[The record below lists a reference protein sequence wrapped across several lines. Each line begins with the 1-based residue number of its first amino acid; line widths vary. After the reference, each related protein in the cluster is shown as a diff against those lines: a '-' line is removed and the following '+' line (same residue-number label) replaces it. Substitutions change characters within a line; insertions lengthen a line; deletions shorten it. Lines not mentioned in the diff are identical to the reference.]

1 MAEKPNDPWSYGV
14 TADDA
19 EPSWDPSE
27 DSADLGSDA
36 DDTARHHTG
45 RWTSP
50 SLGTYDPEAL
60 HEALQNDN
68 GADDAY
74 FREFGYGEGFGD
86 GRLGAGYDGTTPP
99 PSPSANDPAPA
110 PAPTPASASTPAPAP
125 APAHRSSQAEPA
137 DRVFPERPG
146 RAAAAAA
153 AAAPA
158 PAPAADRSSWSDLSE
173 PFGQDDTDAAKDG
186 FGDGIGSGLGSGR
199 PSAQD
204 SDLLQD
210 DLDGLDDDPEPD
222 VDTTRN
228 LIEWAVVLVGAVL
241 LALVLRAL
249 VLQAFWI
256 PSPSMESTLLVRDR
270 VLVNKVSYRVGDIG
284 RGDVIVFRRT
294 DEEIAQN
301 PELPRDVIKRVI
313 ALEGETIEIIDN
325 EVFIDGLLLREP
337 YLDEGVVTSDF
348 AAEEVPAGHVFVMG
362 DNRELSLDSR
372 FETGPVAEDRVV
384 GRAFFL
390 FWPLNRIGSL

>member
-1 MAEKPNDPWSYGV
+1 MADEPNDPWSYGV
-14 TADDA
+14 TSDDA
-19 EPSWDPSE
+19 DPPWDPAE
-27 DSADLGSDA
+27 NGTDA

-50 SLGTYDPEAL
+50 SLGSYDPSAA
-60 HEALQNDN
+60 HEAIEGGN
-68 GADDAY
+68 GADEAY
-74 FREFGYGEGFGD
+74 FKDFGYGEGFGD
-86 GRLGAGYDGTTPP
+86 GRLAADFEATPG
-99 PSPSANDPAPA
+99 PAPRA
-110 PAPTPASASTPAPAP
+110 EPPRPARSNGNGSTAEGVAPRPVDGVRPKPAP
-125 APAHRSSQAEPA
+125 
-137 DRVFPERPG
+137 PERGGTGRFDPLTANQGSESRRSWPG
-146 RAAAAAA
+146 
-153 AAAPA
+153 
-158 PAPAADRSSWSDLSE
+158 
-173 PFGQDDTDAAKDG
+173 
-186 FGDGIGSGLGSGR
+186 GD
-199 PSAQD
+199 PQD
-204 SDLLQD
+204 SSDTFAD
-210 DLDGLDDDPEPD
+210 DIIDDEDPVGEAEAGA
-222 VDTTRN
+222 DTTRN

-270 VLVNKVSYRVGDIG
+270 VLVNKVSYRIGDID

-313 ALEGETIEIIDN
+313 ALEGEVIEIIDN

-337 YLDEGVVTSDF
+337 YLDEGVTTTNF
-348 AAEEVPAGHVFVMG
+348 GPEPVPDGHVFVMG

-372 FETGPVAEDRVV
+372 FETGPIAEDRVV

-390 FWPLNRIGSL
+390 FWPLNRIGTL

>member
-1 MAEKPNDPWSYGV
+1 MADKPNDPWSYGV
-14 TADDA
+14 TADEA
-19 EPSWDPSE
+19 EPAWDPSE
-27 DSADLGSDA
+27 SSADLGSDA

-50 SLGTYDPEAL
+50 SLGAYDPEAM
-60 HEALQNDN
+60 HEALQEDN

-86 GRLGAGYDGTTPP
+86 GRLGADYDGTTP
-99 PSPSANDPAPA
+99 APAPQRSSA
-110 PAPTPASASTPAPAP
+110 PRPDAGPDPISNGPTPAPTPRPQPAGPDERGIPGRPAMGAASAPAP
-125 APAHRSSQAEPA
+125 APAEAERST
-137 DRVFPERPG
+137 
-146 RAAAAAA
+146 
-153 AAAPA
+153 
-158 PAPAADRSSWSDLSE
+158 WSDFAN
-173 PFGQDDTDAAKDG
+173 PFGQDHASDVDDR
-186 FGDGIGSGLGSGR
+186 FGNGAGAGR
-199 PSAQD
+199 PASPEGGPG
-204 SDLLQD
+204 L
-210 DLDGLDDDPEPD
+210 LDDDIDDEPETD
-222 VDTTRN
+222 GATTRN

-256 PSPSMESTLLVRDR
+256 PSPSMESTLEVRDR

-284 RGDVIVFRRT
+284 RGDVVVFRRT

-313 ALEGETIEIIDN
+313 ALGGETIEIIDN

-337 YLDEGVVTSDF
+337 YLDEGVETTNF
-348 AAEEVPAGHVFVMG
+348 GPEEVPAGHIFVMG
-362 DNRELSLDSR
+362 DNRGLSLDSR

>member
-1 MAEKPNDPWSYGV
+1 MADKPNDPWSYGV

-27 DSADLGSDA
+27 KSADLGSEA

-50 SLGTYDPEAL
+50 SLGAYDPEAM
-60 HEALQNDN
+60 HEALQEGN

-74 FREFGYGEGFGD
+74 FRDFGYGEGFGD
-86 GRLGAGYDGTTPP
+86 GRLGADYDAG
-99 PSPSANDPAPA
+99 APA
-110 PAPTPASASTPAPAP
+110 PDPGPSSSTNGHPPAPSPAPRPQPAGPDQRGIPERPSLGASPASALPNTPAPAP
-125 APAHRSSQAEPA
+125 APAG
-137 DRVFPERPG
+137 PER
-146 RAAAAAA
+146 
-153 AAAPA
+153 
-158 PAPAADRSSWSDLSE
+158 STWSDFAD
-173 PFGQDDTDAAKDG
+173 PFGQDDVSGSDG
-186 FGDGIGSGLGSGR
+186 RFGAGPVR

-204 SDLLQD
+204 GPGLLED
-210 DLDGLDDDPEPD
+210 DIDD
-222 VDTTRN
+222 VDDEPETDGATTRN

-270 VLVNKVSYRVGDIG
+270 VLVNKVSYQIGDIG
-284 RGDVIVFRRT
+284 RGDVVVFRRT

-313 ALEGETIEIIDN
+313 ALGGETIEIIDN

-337 YLDEGVVTSDF
+337 YLDDGVQTTNF
-348 AAEEVPAGHVFVMG
+348 GPEEVPADHVFVMG

>member
-1 MAEKPNDPWSYGV
+1 MADEPNDPWSYGV
-14 TADDA
+14 TAGDA
-19 EPSWDPSE
+19 DPPSDPAPVE
-27 DSADLGSDA
+27 ADA

-50 SLGTYDPEAL
+50 SLGSYDPAAQYEAL
-60 HEALQNDN
+60 TSSN

-74 FREFGYGEGFGD
+74 FRDFGYGDGFGD
-86 GRLGAGYDGTTPP
+86 GRLAAGYDTAAGADRPETARRPP
-99 PSPSANDPAPA
+99 TDPAPSARRQSEQGA
-110 PAPTPASASTPAPAP
+110 PDDTGLPGMSG
-125 APAHRSSQAEPA
+125 
-137 DRVFPERPG
+137 VGERTG
-146 RAAAAAA
+146 
-153 AAAPA
+153 
-158 PAPAADRSSWSDLSE
+158 DRS
-173 PFGQDDTDAAKDG
+173 FGAGPGLGPDRDRG
-186 FGDGIGSGLGSGR
+186 SFGDNGAAGDI
-199 PSAQD
+199 D
-204 SDLLQD
+204 DD
-210 DLDGLDDDPEPD
+210 DLDVDLDDDGD
-222 VDTTRN
+222 NRADARRN
-228 LIEWAVVLVGAVL
+228 MIEWAVVLVGAVL

-294 DEEIAQN
+294 EEEISQN

-313 ALEGETIEIIDN
+313 ALEGETIEIIDD

-337 YLDEGVVTSDF
+337 YLDDGVTTTDF
-348 AAEEVPAGHVFVMG
+348 GPETVPDGHVFVMG

-372 FETGPVAEDRVV
+372 FETGPIAEDRVV

-390 FWPLNRIGSL
+390 FWPLNRLGSL